1 MIRPRGGPD
10 VRPASTAP
18 PEYIAGAGDITPRAS
33 GPSGVSVKDGRLVRA
48 TRDGYLLALDA
59 EDGRLLWARRIAD
72 AEKGETFTMAPL
84 IYDNLVI
91 IGPAVTRSGEC
102 PAP

>member
-1 MIRPRGGPD
+1 MS
-10 VRPASTAP
+10 A
-18 PEYIAGAGDITPRAS
+18 
-33 GPSGVSVKDGRLVRA
+33 KDGRVVRA
-48 TRDGYLLALDA
+48 TTDGYLLALDA
-59 EDGRLLWARRIAD
+59 EDGRLLWARRIGD